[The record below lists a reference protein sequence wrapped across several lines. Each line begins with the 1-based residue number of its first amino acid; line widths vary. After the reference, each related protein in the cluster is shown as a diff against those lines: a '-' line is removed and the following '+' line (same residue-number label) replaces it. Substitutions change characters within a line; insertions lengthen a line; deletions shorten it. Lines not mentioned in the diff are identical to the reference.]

1 MRKRTLGRELALKYL
16 FSRDLA
22 STFDMEGFEAF
33 ARDQEK
39 NAEVID
45 FARELCEGSLDSR
58 GEIVELVEAS
68 TKNWTWRR
76 MPVVDRCLLLLG
88 SFELLHRE
96 DIPANVTINEVVDLA
111 KRFSTAASGAF
122 VNGVLD
128 TISKKR
134 DKTGD

>member
-22 STFDMEGFEAF
+22 DRFDMTEFESF

-39 NAEVID
+39 NQDAID
-45 FARELCEGSLDSR
+45 FARELCEGSIGAR
-58 GEIVELVEAS
+58 GEIIELVEGS
-68 TKNWTWRR
+68 TRNWTWRR

-96 DIPANVTINEVVDLA
+96 DIPASVTINEVVDLA
-111 KRFSTAASGAF
+111 KKFSTAASGSF

-128 TISKKR
+128 TIRKKSG
-134 DKTGD
+134 KTGD